1 MFILN
6 KLLLR
11 LQDHFYCQNNEL
23 KFQFKKAFYM
33 SKCSIFIQ
41 FMTDCFIHPIYES
54 EIKYSGSRIYSV
66 TFSITFYL
74 YSKSYEIWLVI
85 YFVVLW

>member
-1 MFILN
+1 MFKIN
-6 KLLLR
+6 KLLFR
-11 LQDHFYCQNNEL
+11 LQAHFYRQNNEL

-66 TFSITFYL
+66 TFFITFYL